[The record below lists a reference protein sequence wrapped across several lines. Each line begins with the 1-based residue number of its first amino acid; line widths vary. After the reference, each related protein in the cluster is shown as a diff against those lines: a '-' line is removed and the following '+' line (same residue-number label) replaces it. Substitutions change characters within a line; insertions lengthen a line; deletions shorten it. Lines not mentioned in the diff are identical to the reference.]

1 MNKVNRFGGP
11 WTRLKLDTLEGYLR
25 FYTTALKNKGFR
37 LHYIDAFA
45 GSGICE
51 IRKGDEVER
60 LVGSAQRAINVSP
73 PFDRFDFIESDR
85 RRVKALREIKAK
97 YPDRNI
103 HIHEADANDKL
114 KEICTGRDWRSTRA
128 VLFIDPYGMSM
139 NYDTLKA
146 VADTQA
152 IDVWY
157 LFPLSALVRQAA
169 KDRRAVTPDKE
180 SALTR
185 LLGDDS
191 WHDIWY
197 SKNPTVDMFNDDRY
211 QRDVDVDAIEEFV
224 LHRLAQIFPKVAQP
238 RRLYLNGNVSLFSLI
253 FAVSNPAPKAIELS
267 MRAANRLLQA
277 RN

>member
-11 WTRLKLDTLEGYLR
+11 WTRLKLDTLENYLH
-25 FYTTALKNKGFR
+25 FYTTALKNKGFD
-37 LHYIDAFA
+37 LHYIDTFA

-60 LVGSAQRAINVSP
+60 LIGSAQRAINVSP
-73 PFDRFDFIESDR
+73 PFDRFDFIESNPG
-85 RRVKALREIKAK
+85 RVQALRGIKAQ

-103 HIHEADANDKL
+103 HIYEADANDKL
-114 KEICTGRDWRSTRA
+114 KEICAERDWRSTRA

-139 NYDTLKA
+139 NYDTLKT
-146 VADTQA
+146 VAGTQA

-157 LFPLSALVRQAA
+157 LFPLSAIVRQAA
-169 KDRRAVTPDKE
+169 TDRRAVTPDKE

-191 WHDIWY
+191 WREIWY
-197 SKNPTVDMFNDDRY
+197 SKNPNLDFFDDDQY

-238 RRLYLNGNVSLFSLI
+238 RRLYLNGNISLFSLI
-253 FAVSNPAPKAIELS
+253 FAVSNPSPKAIALS
-267 MRAANRLLQA
+267 MGAANHLLKA
-277 RN
+277 RD

>member
-11 WTRLKLDTLEGYLR
+11 WTRLKLDTLEKYLH
-25 FYTTALKNKGFR
+25 FYTTALKHKRFR

-60 LVGSAQRAINVSP
+60 LIGSAQRAINVSP
-73 PFDRFDFIESDR
+73 PFDRFDFIESNPG
-85 RRVKALREIKAK
+85 RVQALREIKAQ

-103 HIHEADANDKL
+103 HIYEADANDKL
-114 KEICTGRDWRSTRA
+114 REICADRNWRGTRA

-139 NYDTLKA
+139 NYDTLKT
-146 VADTQA
+146 VAGTKA

-157 LFPLSALVRQAA
+157 LFPLSAMVRQAA
-169 KDRRAVTPDKE
+169 TDRKAVTPDKE

-191 WHDIWY
+191 WRDVWY
-197 SKNPTVDMFNDDRY
+197 SQTPISDLFEGDQY
-211 QRDVDVDAIEEFV
+211 QRDVGVDAMEEFV
-224 LHRLAQIFPKVAQP
+224 LHRLGQIFSRVAQP

-253 FAVSNPAPKAIELS
+253 FAVSNPSPKAIELS
-267 MRAANRLLQA
+267 MRAANYLLQA